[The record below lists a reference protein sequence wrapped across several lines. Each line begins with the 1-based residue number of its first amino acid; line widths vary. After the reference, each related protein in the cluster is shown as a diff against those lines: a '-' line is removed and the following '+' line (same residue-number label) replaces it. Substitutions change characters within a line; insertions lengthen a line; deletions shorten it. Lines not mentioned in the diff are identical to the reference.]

1 MVSNQ
6 ISWLLEVEIL
16 PGKLDDFRAVARDLI
31 ANTEPEPGTFDYE
44 WHLSPDGKTAH
55 IFERYAD
62 SATMI
67 QHVAGFGN
75 FAARFMAACRVT
87 RFSVYGKPSDEAKA
101 ALADLHPVYFA
112 QLGGF
117 SR

>member
-1 MVSNQ
+1 MNDS

-31 ANTEPEPGTFDYE
+31 ASTEPEPGTLDYE
-44 WHLSPDGKTAH
+44 YHLSPDSKTAH

-62 SATMI
+62 SAAVLT
-67 QHVAGFGN
+67 HVAGFGN
-75 FAARFMAACRVT
+75 FAARFFASCRIT
-87 RFSVYGKPSDEAKA
+87 RCSVYGKPSAEAKA
-101 ALADLHPVYFA
+101 ALTGLQPAYFA
-112 QLGGF
+112 EIGGF

>member
-1 MVSNQ
+1 MSTQ

-31 ANTEPEPGTFDYE
+31 ANTQPEPGTLDYE
-44 WHLSPDGKTAH
+44 WSLSPDNKLAH
-55 IFERYAD
+55 VFERYAD
-62 SATMI
+62 SDAMI
-67 QHVAGFGN
+67 KHVEGFGK

-87 RFSVYGKPSDEAKA
+87 RFTIYGEPNAEAKA
-101 ALADLHPVYFA
+101 ALADLGPIYYSGI
-112 QLGGF
+112 GGF

>member
-1 MVSNQ
+1 MSNS

-31 ANTEPEPGTFDYE
+31 AATDSESGTLDYE
-44 WHLSPDGKTAH
+44 YHLSPDSKVAH
-55 IFERYAD
+55 VFERYAD
-62 SATMI
+62 SAALLK
-67 QHVAGFGN
+67 HVASFAN
-75 FAARFMAACRVT
+75 FAPRFMASCRPVH
-87 RFSVYGKPSDEAKA
+87 FSIYGNPSPEAKA
-101 ALADLHPVYFA
+101 ALADLGPVYFS